1 VVIIYLG
8 CKLPYTSS
16 DLPED
21 SAGHHS
27 SSYLVLL
34 RVGFTKLISHLT
46 TGRLLPCLF
55 TFTEYSKLSAR
66 LCIFCSTFLK
76 VTLTGGYPALCP
88 VELGLS
94 SEEIPF
100 LPRLPDLLIKY
111 SFFSIL
117 KYHFNTIK
125 SINLKESIEYIV
137 SSIALRKRKSF
148 AFKKLNQHI
157 TVKKKED
164 KKTKAINILF
174 FV

>member
-1 VVIIYLG
+1 MVIIYLG
-8 CKLPYTSS
+8 CKLPYTSC

-21 SAGHHS
+21 SAGHHN

-34 RVGFTKLISHLT
+34 RVGFTKLVSHLT

-55 TFTEYSKLSAR
+55 TFTRHSILKLTKKDILYLKKEIKLFLLRDNLISGLSAG

-94 SEEIPF
+94 SEEIVF

-125 SINLKESIEYIV
+125 SINLIRISYLV
-137 SSIALRKRKSF
+137 SRIS
-148 AFKKLNQHI
+148 
-157 TVKKKED
+157 
-164 KKTKAINILF
+164 
-174 FV
+174 

>member
-1 VVIIYLG
+1 MVIIYLG

-34 RVGFTKLISHLT
+34 RAGFTKLVSHLT

-55 TFTEYSKLSAR
+55 TFTRHSILKLTKKDILYLKKEIKLFLLRDNLISGLSAG

-94 SEEIPF
+94 SEEILF
-100 LPRLPDLLIKY
+100 LPRLPDLLTKY
-111 SFFSIL
+111 SFFQ
-117 KYHFNTIK
+117 F
-125 SINLKESIEYIV
+125 
-137 SSIALRKRKSF
+137 
-148 AFKKLNQHI
+148 
-157 TVKKKED
+157 
-164 KKTKAINILF
+164 
-174 FV
+174 